1 MVTGQKNGDQKRR
14 LGRRGEDIAV
24 GHLQRRG
31 YVIVARNWRCS
42 AGEIDIVA
50 QEGETLA
57 FVEVRTRRGERFGT
71 PEESITPDKQARL
84 VTLAETYLQEED
96 LPDVAW
102 RIDVVGIV
110 LGQQGEVRR
119 VNLIRSAVHT

>member
-1 MVTGQKNGDQKRR
+1 MVTGQRNGDHKRR
-14 LGRRGEDIAV
+14 LGRRGEDIAA

-31 YVIVARNWRCS
+31 YVIVARNWRCPT
-42 AGEIDIVA
+42 GEIDIVA

-57 FVEVRTRRGERFGT
+57 FVEVRARQGERFGT
-71 PEESITPDKQARL
+71 PEESITPDKQAKL

-96 LPDVAW
+96 LADVAW

-110 LGQQGEVRR
+110 LGRHGEVRR
-119 VNLIRSAVHT
+119 VNLIRNAVHT

>member
-1 MVTGQKNGDQKRR
+1 MVTDQKNGSHKIR

-24 GHLQRRG
+24 GHLRRQG
-31 YVIVARNWRCS
+31 YVILVRNCP

-50 QEGETLA
+50 REGETLA

-71 PEESITPDKQARL
+71 PEESITPDKQAKL

-96 LPDVAW
+96 LADVAW

-110 LGQQGEVRR
+110 LSRHGEVRR
-119 VNLIRSAVHT
+119 VNLIRNAVHS

>member
-1 MVTGQKNGDQKRR
+1 MVTDQKNGDHKRR

-31 YVIVARNWRCS
+31 YVIVARNWRCP

-50 QEGETLA
+50 REGETVTL
-57 FVEVRTRRGERFGT
+57 VEVRTRRGERFGT
-71 PEESITPDKQARL
+71 PEESITPDKQAKL

-96 LPDVAW
+96 LADVAW

-110 LGQQGEVRR
+110 LGRHGEVRR
-119 VNLIRSAVHT
+119 VNLIRNAVHT

>member
-1 MVTGQKNGDQKRR
+1 MVTDQKNGDHKRR

-31 YVIVARNWRCS
+31 YVIVARNWRCP

-50 QEGETLA
+50 REGETVTL
-57 FVEVRTRRGERFGT
+57 VEVRTRRGERFGT
-71 PEESITPDKQARL
+71 PEESITPDKQAKL

-96 LPDVAW
+96 LADVAW

-119 VNLIRSAVHT
+119 VNLIRNAVHT

>member
-1 MVTGQKNGDQKRR
+1 MVTGQRNGDHKRR

-24 GHLQRRG
+24 GHLQQSG
-31 YVIVARNWRCS
+31 YVIVARNWRCP

-50 QEGETLA
+50 QEGETLT

-71 PEESITPDKQARL
+71 PEESITLDKQARL

-110 LGQQGEVRR
+110 LGRHGEVRR
-119 VNLIRSAVHT
+119 VNLIRNAVHT

>member
-1 MVTGQKNGDQKRR
+1 MVTDQKNGDHKRR

-31 YVIVARNWRCS
+31 YVTVTRNWRCP

-50 QEGETLA
+50 REGETLA

-71 PEESITPDKQARL
+71 PEESITPDKQAKL
-84 VTLAETYLQEED
+84 VTLAETYLQEQD
-96 LPDVAW
+96 LADVAW

-110 LGQQGEVRR
+110 LGQLGEVRR
-119 VNLIRSAVHT
+119 VNLIRNAVHT

>member
-31 YVIVARNWRCS
+31 YVIVARNWRCP

-71 PEESITPDKQARL
+71 PEESITPDKQAKL

-96 LPDVAW
+96 LTDVAW

-110 LGQQGEVRR
+110 LGRHGEVRR
-119 VNLIRSAVHT
+119 ANLIRSAVHT

>member
-1 MVTGQKNGDQKRR
+1 MVTDQQNGDQKRR

-24 GHLQRRG
+24 GHLQRCG
-31 YVIVARNWRCS
+31 YVIVTRNWRCPS
-42 AGEIDIVA
+42 GEVDIVA
-50 QEGETLA
+50 REGETLA

-71 PEESITPDKQARL
+71 PEESITPDKQAKL

-96 LPDVAW
+96 LADVAW

-119 VNLIRSAVHT
+119 VNLIRNAVHT

>member
-1 MVTGQKNGDQKRR
+1 MVTDQRNGDHKRK
-14 LGRRGEDIAV
+14 LGQRGEDIAV
-24 GHLQRRG
+24 GHLQQRG
-31 YVIVARNWRCS
+31 YVIVARNWRCP

-50 QEGETLA
+50 REGETLA

-71 PEESITPDKQARL
+71 PEESITPGKQARL

-96 LPDVAW
+96 LADVAW

-110 LGQQGEVRR
+110 LGRHGEVRR
-119 VNLIRSAVHT
+119 ANLIRNAVHS